1 MELLTEEF
9 AGKLLRRQKEF
20 FSKGETLSYRYR
32 MEQLQKLK
40 STVLAYERELETAL
54 AADLGK
60 SRLESYSTE
69 IGFVL
74 SGITHAMKHL
84 KKWMK
89 PVKVRSPL
97 TVFSAKSRIERRPYG
112 SALIIGPYNYPFQ
125 LLIEPL
131 TAALAAGNCAV
142 LSPSE
147 LAPRTAE
154 TVRKLIGETFA
165 EEYV

>member
-89 PVKVRSPL
+89 PVKVRSPPSAQYTYSSANVSPISL
-97 TVFSAKSRIERRPYG
+97 RTVSAVRGVSSEGLSTAQLPAASAAVSG
-112 SALIIGPYNYPFQ
+112 SM
-125 LLIEPL
+125 
-131 TAALAAGNCAV
+131 
-142 LSPSE
+142 SS
-147 LAPRTAE
+147 
-154 TVRKLIGETFA
+154 
-165 EEYV
+165 